1 MYIITLSQYGCVCLF
16 HCFMSTCSQQLRS
29 YLDSQLVILTTLFLD
44 KHVWGRLLV
53 LRAHFFCQ
61 LKLTSALELV
71 EAKMGLEI
79 FSCVELNMLTF
90 EPSSGTHT

>member
-1 MYIITLSQYGCVCLF
+1 MVISGQ
-16 HCFMSTCSQQLRS
+16 SA
-29 YLDSQLVILTTLFLD
+29 ILTTLFLD

-61 LKLTSALELV
+61 LKLHVTSALESV

-79 FSCVELNMLTF
+79 FSCVESNMLTF

>member
-1 MYIITLSQYGCVCLF
+1 MVISGQ
-16 HCFMSTCSQQLRS
+16 SA
-29 YLDSQLVILTTLFLD
+29 ILTTLFLD

-61 LKLTSALELV
+61 LKLTSALESV
-71 EAKMGLEI
+71 EVKMGLEI
-79 FSCVELNMLTF
+79 FSCVESNIMLTF

>member
-1 MYIITLSQYGCVCLF
+1 MVISGQ
-16 HCFMSTCSQQLRS
+16 SA
-29 YLDSQLVILTTLFLD
+29 ILTTLFLD
-44 KHVWGRLLV
+44 KHVWGRLLGV

-61 LKLTSALELV
+61 WKLTSALESV

-79 FSCVELNMLTF
+79 FSCVESNMLTF

>member
-1 MYIITLSQYGCVCLF
+1 MVISGQ
-16 HCFMSTCSQQLRS
+16 S
-29 YLDSQLVILTTLFLD
+29 VILTTLFLY

-61 LKLTSALELV
+61 LKLKSALESV

-79 FSCVELNMLTF
+79 FSCVESNMLTF

>member
-1 MYIITLSQYGCVCLF
+1 MVVFVCFIALCPHVVNSYG
-16 HCFMSTCSQQLRS
+16 HIPGQSA
-29 YLDSQLVILTTLFLD
+29 ILTTLFLD

-61 LKLTSALELV
+61 LKLTSALESV

-79 FSCVELNMLTF
+79 FSCVE
-90 EPSSGTHT
+90 SHT

>member
-16 HCFMSTCSQQLRS
+16 HCFMSTIVNS
-29 YLDSQLVILTTLFLD
+29 YGHIWTVSYPNHTIPRQACLGQN
-44 KHVWGRLLV
+44 LLV

-61 LKLTSALELV
+61 LKLKSALESV

-79 FSCVELNMLTF
+79 FSCVESNMLTF